1 MFDAQVSES
10 KSALP
15 PSKSEADHKQESVLL
30 GFAGPFIA
38 LNEEKWERRVHVWQN
53 NQEESLPHF

>member
-38 LNEEKWERRVHVWQN
+38 LNEEKWERRYMWGKIIKRKGC
-53 NQEESLPHF
+53 LPL